1 MARCPKTAAKHMEK
15 IKLEFSATPSLF
27 PTSGIVVVLT
37 LDEKGK
43 NYTVGYD
50 DRLTEIMNKVS
61 EKLEELPPLPKRVLN
76 AFTENAINKI
86 LSKDEIPN
94 DSGMMVLDGNS
105 YNIVINKGSL
115 RKEYW
120 ADEVSIETY
129 HLLRYLASWYRRQ

>member
-43 NYTVGYD
+43 SYKAKLGN
-50 DRLTEIMNKVS
+50 EIFNSLLGEQK
-61 EKLEELPPLPKRVLN
+61 ELSPIPKRVLD

-94 DSGMMVLDGNS
+94 ESGMMVLDGNS
-105 YNIVINKGSL
+105 YDIVITKGSL

-120 ADEVSIETY
+120 ADEASIETY
-129 HLLRYLASWYRRQ
+129 PLLRYLASWYRHQ